1 LAFGAWKILHA
12 DEDAMVF
19 ARYDGKRAIVL
30 VLNKD
35 PKPSDIIFD
44 AGVLSPTNVIRWSD
58 GTLVEVSDSRKIR
71 ISLKPKESELLLVDQ
86 ER

>member
-1 LAFGAWKILHA
+1 MPMKMPWCRPIRRQAGH
-12 DEDAMVF
+12 
-19 ARYDGKRAIVL
+19 RAGSEQGS
-30 VLNKD
+30 
-35 PKPSDIIFD
+35 KPSDIIFD